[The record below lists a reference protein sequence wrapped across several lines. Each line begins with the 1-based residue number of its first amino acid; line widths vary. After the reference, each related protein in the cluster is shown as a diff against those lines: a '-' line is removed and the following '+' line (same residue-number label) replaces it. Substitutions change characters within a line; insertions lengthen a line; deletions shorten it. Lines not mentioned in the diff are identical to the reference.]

1 MGAPLLGVAPV
12 TDRIR
17 YLKVGS
23 QQYVPPT
30 PTSESAVDAG
40 VLGFLAIPGNPRG
53 GECACLERGLL
64 LGVDL
69 GEP

>member
-1 MGAPLLGVAPV
+1 MKCDSLYYYLGM
-12 TDRIR
+12 TI
-17 YLKVGS
+17 
-23 QQYVPPT
+23 QHIPPT
-30 PTSESAVDAG
+30 PTSESAVEEG

-64 LGVDL
+64 LGVDR

>member
-1 MGAPLLGVAPV
+1 M
-12 TDRIR
+12 TI
-17 YLKVGS
+17 
-23 QQYVPPT
+23 QHIPPT
-30 PTSESAVDAG
+30 PTSESAVEEG

-64 LGVDL
+64 LGVDR